1 MAPLHCSLG
10 RKLKFEWEYEA
21 LYVNAKALLLVTED
35 WYFASHRLLRAD
47 RIREKWQEH
56 LSGDPQLA
64 VPALGHTCLS
74 GLVSPGQIGPPCFRT
89 QLRERRNDG
98 ESGMPVV
105 LDGFFSNRS

>member
-56 LSGDPQLA
+56 LSGDHNWQYLLWDVLVFQGWFLQSKSA
-64 VPALGHTCLS
+64 GRVPVLS
-74 GLVSPGQIGPPCFRT
+74 CAKEETMAKAECQ
-89 QLRERRNDG
+89 
-98 ESGMPVV
+98 
-105 LDGFFSNRS
+105 